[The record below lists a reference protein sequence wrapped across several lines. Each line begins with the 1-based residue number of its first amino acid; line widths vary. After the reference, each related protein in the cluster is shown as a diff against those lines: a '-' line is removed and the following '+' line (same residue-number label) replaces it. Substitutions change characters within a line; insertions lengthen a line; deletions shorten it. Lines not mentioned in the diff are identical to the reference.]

1 MHVAKLTFS
10 LAKLLDNASGEL
22 IIYIDVSKLH
32 RLQLLTV
39 LIIVIENLCLAD
51 GELVALTAHVLDQN
65 RQMKLTTTRYFE
77 AVGAVGLFHTKAD
90 IGVQLSEQTIS

>member
-10 LAKLLDNASGEL
+10 LAKLLDNTSGEF

-32 RLQLLTV
+32 WFQLLTV

-65 RQMKLTTTRYFE
+65 GQMKLTTTGYFE